1 MCPDDNLARVNF
13 ELFNKLESRFHV
25 KTTCQTNNIPVCL
38 VCEQVRRKF
47 KKRFCGYERGMVLL
61 TVSMI
66 FLKDIPF
73 LAAFAMIS
81 LLVVESSQ
89 REQLRAT
96 PERPN
101 IVILMV
107 DDLGYGDLQS
117 YGNPTQGS
125 NI

>member
-1 MCPDDNLARVNF
+1 
-13 ELFNKLESRFHV
+13 
-25 KTTCQTNNIPVCL
+25 
-38 VCEQVRRKF
+38 
-47 KKRFCGYERGMVLL
+47 MVLL